1 MQQLQQ
7 QQMRQQQRPPP
18 QLVAGHMLGRI
29 RRILED
35 DTTNVLKR
43 ARMVHDDGL
52 AAIWGMGVWVGV
64 CVWVVS
70 VCVLCVVC
78 V

>member
-1 MQQLQQ
+1 
-7 QQMRQQQRPPP
+7 
-18 QLVAGHMLGRI
+18 MLGRI